1 MESSKLWHVISFYL
15 STALAIFRNL
25 LLYILNL
32 NQSPF
37 LTKFMDTILSLY
49 FRLCDLSPC
58 AIDLDD
64 QTTIHFWVP
73 NHRRFNKPSL
83 VMVHGYGGNS
93 LWQFLYQVGP
103 LSRKFNVYIPDLL
116 FFGKSYS
123 KSPNRSDLFQAEC
136 LSDGLKRMG
145 VDRFSVYSISYGG
158 FVAYRMAEMHPD
170 TVEKIVIVS
179 SGILYTDDQRV
190 KQLRKIGRHPSE
202 ILVPKNPHDLRLLV
216 NLSMYKQNSLYWL
229 PDFLLREFVTMMYDH
244 CRKEK
249 IELAEHLVDKKADTN
264 LAVLTQ
270 ETLIIWGDQDNVF
283 PLELAHQL
291 QRHLGSKS
299 RLEIIKDTG
308 HAANME
314 SPDEV
319 NKLVISFVSGCS
331 F

>member
-1 MESSKLWHVISFYL
+1 MASTKLWHVISFYI

-25 LLYILNL
+25 LLCTLNL

-49 FRLCDLSPC
+49 FRFCDLSPC

-64 QTTIHFWVP
+64 QTTVHFWVA

-93 LWQFLYQVGP
+93 LWQFLHQIGP
-103 LSRKFNVYIPDLL
+103 LSRKFNAYVPDLL
-116 FFGKSYS
+116 FFGKSHS
-123 KSPNRSDLFQAEC
+123 KSLDRSDLFQAKC
-136 LSDGLKRMG
+136 LADALKRLG
-145 VDRFSVYSISYGG
+145 VDRFSVYAISYGG
-158 FVAYRMAEMHPD
+158 FVAYRIAEMYPD
-170 TVEKIVIVS
+170 AVEKVVIMS
-179 SGILYTDDQRV
+179 SGILYTDDQRAE
-190 KQLRKIGRHPSE
+190 QLRRIGRHPSE
-202 ILVPKNPHDLRLLV
+202 ILVPKNPDDLRLLV
-216 NLSMYKQNSLYWL
+216 NLSMYKQNSLHWL

-249 IELAEHLVDKKADTN
+249 IELAEHLVEKKADTN
-264 LAVLTQ
+264 LPVLTQ
-270 ETLIIWGDQDNVF
+270 ETLIIWGDQDKVF

-331 F
+331 